1 MSLLLNRLVDAGNMV
16 IFVEHNSDVFRE
28 ANWVI
33 DLGPEGCDA
42 EERIVAEV
50 MPEEIVNVQASHTG
64 VYLK

>member
-1 MSLLLNRLVDAGNMV
+1 MV